1 MKRSIRISLFIRFG
15 ILILLILLATVI
27 GFLGLNR
34 LNNANDH
41 LSMITVPAVR
51 ASADII
57 LNLSDFRIAE
67 LRYLNALT
75 DDIRVRY
82 RTRITELQDL
92 MVTLF
97 KEYEKLI
104 ETAEDRALLQAVE
117 DGWEDYLRVHEQIME
132 VSKDG
137 SDEGI
142 YQARVLLNESTTLFD
157 DVTAQCIALEDYNQE
172 LMNMAQADST
182 KMFGESSITISCICL
197 ASIILAVIISIVYSN
212 SLIAG
217 INTIKN
223 GLKDLSEGDLTIS
236 STTVEERNKC
246 TSRKDEIGEMGQAL
260 QNMLQKLTEITMA
273 LYAASNQVKDG
284 ANQISATSQ
293 QVATGASSQAAST
306 EEMSSTMEEM
316 ASNIRQNADN
326 ATKTGAISQRTT
338 DDGKRGGVAVQEAL
352 VNIHDIAQ
360 KIGIIE
366 DIASQTNLL
375 ALNAAIEAARAG
387 EAGKGF
393 AVVASEVRKLA
404 ERSSVAAGEIS
415 ELSSITVNSVERAND
430 IVSSVVKSIEETNM
444 LVEEIATAS
453 REQDTGAQQINRAI
467 VQLDSIVQQNA
478 AASEELAA
486 MAEELT
492 THSQSLLDTISF
504 FKLDAKTM
512 KAAGFQAP
520 SASSKKRNTATSPAP
535 VRQVKATV
543 NTVKSS
549 YQGQGATAFTPSE
562 DFSDMDFE
570 EF

>member
-15 ILILLILLATVI
+15 ILTLLILLATVI

-41 LSMITVPAVR
+41 LSLITVPAVR
-51 ASADII
+51 ASADIN
-57 LNLSDFRIAE
+57 LNLADFRIAE

-75 DDIRVRY
+75 DDIRARY

-132 VSKDG
+132 ASKDG

-182 KMFGESSITISCICL
+182 QMFGESSITISVICL
-197 ASIILAVIISIVYSN
+197 ASIILAVIVSIVYSN

-217 INTIKN
+217 INTVKN

-236 STTVEERNKC
+236 STTAEERSKC
-246 TSRKDEIGEMGQAL
+246 ASRKDEVGQMGQAL
-260 QNMLQKLTEITMA
+260 QNMLQELTEITIA
-273 LYAASNQVKDG
+273 LYSASNQVKDG
-284 ANQISATSQ
+284 ATQISATSQ

-415 ELSSITVNSVERAND
+415 ELSSINVNSV
-430 IVSSVVKSIEETNM
+430 
-444 LVEEIATAS
+444 
-453 REQDTGAQQINRAI
+453 
-467 VQLDSIVQQNA
+467 
-478 AASEELAA
+478 
-486 MAEELT
+486 
-492 THSQSLLDTISF
+492 
-504 FKLDAKTM
+504 
-512 KAAGFQAP
+512 
-520 SASSKKRNTATSPAP
+520 
-535 VRQVKATV
+535 
-543 NTVKSS
+543 
-549 YQGQGATAFTPSE
+549 
-562 DFSDMDFE
+562 
-570 EF
+570 

>member
-1 MKRSIRISLFIRFG
+1 MKHSIRISLFIRFG
-15 ILILLILLATVI
+15 ILTLLILLATVI

-34 LNNANDH
+34 LNNANDY

-51 ASADII
+51 ASADIN

-75 DDIRVRY
+75 DDIRARY
-82 RTRITELQDL
+82 RARITELRQL
-92 MVTLF
+92 MNDLF

-104 ETAEDRALLQAVE
+104 ETAEDRALLQVVQ
-117 DGWEDYLRVHEQIME
+117 DGWEDYLRVHGQIMA

-182 KMFGESSITISCICL
+182 KMFRESSITISCICVT
-197 ASIILAVIISIVYSN
+197 SIVLAVIISIIYSN

-223 GLKDLSEGDLTIS
+223 GLRDLSEGDLTIA
-236 STTVEERNKC
+236 STTPEERSRC
-246 TSRKDEIGEMGQAL
+246 SSRKDEIGEMGQAL
-260 QNMLQKLTEITMA
+260 QHMLQELTEITVA

-284 ANQISATSQ
+284 ATQISATSQ

-338 DDGKRGGVAVQEAL
+338 EDGKRGGVAVQEAL

-415 ELSSITVNSVERAND
+415 ELSSITVNSVEQAND
-430 IVSSVVKSIEETNM
+430 IVSGVVKSIEETNM

-453 REQDTGAQQINRAI
+453 REQDTGAQQVNRAI

-504 FKLDAKTM
+504 FRLDAKTM
-512 KAAGFQAP
+512 RAAGLQAGTTP
-520 SASSKKRNTATSPAP
+520 TVKRNTTVAPAP
-535 VRQVKATV
+535 ARQVKATV
-543 NTVKSS
+543 NTVKSG
-549 YQGQGATAFTPSE
+549 YGQGATAFTPSD

>member
-1 MKRSIRISLFIRFG
+1 MKHSIRISLFIRFG
-15 ILILLILLATVI
+15 ILTLLILLATVI

-51 ASADII
+51 ASADIN

-75 DDIRVRY
+75 DDIRARY
-82 RTRITELQDL
+82 RARITELQDL
-92 MVTLF
+92 MDTLF

-104 ETAEDRALLQAVE
+104 ETAEDRALLQAVQ
-117 DGWEDYLRVHEQIME
+117 DGWEDYLRVHEQIMA

-157 DVTAQCIALEDYNQE
+157 DVTEQCIALEDYNQE

-182 KMFGESSITISCICL
+182 RMFGESSITISCICVS
-197 ASIILAVIISIVYSN
+197 SIVLAVIISIIYSN

-223 GLKDLSEGDLTIS
+223 GLRDLSEGDLTIS
-236 STTVEERNKC
+236 STTAVERNKC
-246 TSRKDEIGEMGQAL
+246 ASRKDEVGEMGHAL
-260 QNMLQKLTEITMA
+260 QNMLQELTEITIA
-273 LYAASNQVKDG
+273 LYSASNQVKDG
-284 ANQISATSQ
+284 ATQISATSQ

-415 ELSSITVNSVERAND
+415 ELSSITVNSVEQAND

-453 REQDTGAQQINRAI
+453 REQDTGAQQVNRAI

-504 FKLDAKTM
+504 FRLDAKTM
-512 KAAGFQAP
+512 KAAGFQAVAP
-520 SASSKKRNTATSPAP
+520 SSSKKTMVASPAP
-535 VRQVKATV
+535 ARPVKATV
-543 NTVKSS
+543 NTAKSG
-549 YQGQGATAFTPSE
+549 YGQGATPFTPSD

>member
-1 MKRSIRISLFIRFG
+1 MKHSIRISLFIRFG
-15 ILILLILLATVI
+15 ILTLLILLATVI
-27 GFLGLNR
+27 GFSGLNR

-51 ASADII
+51 ASADIN

-75 DDIRVRY
+75 DDIRARY
-82 RTRITELQDL
+82 RARITELQDL
-92 MVTLF
+92 MDTLF

-104 ETAEDRALLQAVE
+104 ETAEDRALLQAVQ
-117 DGWEDYLRVHEQIME
+117 DGWEDYLRVHEQIMA

-157 DVTAQCIALEDYNQE
+157 DVTEQCIALEDYNQE

-182 KMFGESSITISCICL
+182 KMFGESSITISCICVS
-197 ASIILAVIISIVYSN
+197 SIVLAVIISIIYSN

-217 INTIKN
+217 INTVKN
-223 GLKDLSEGDLTIS
+223 GLRDLSEGDLTIS
-236 STTVEERNKC
+236 STTAEERNKC
-246 TSRKDEIGEMGQAL
+246 ASRKDEVGEMGHAL
-260 QNMLQKLTEITMA
+260 QNMLQELTEITIA
-273 LYAASNQVKDG
+273 LYSASNQVKDG
-284 ANQISATSQ
+284 ATQISATSQ

-415 ELSSITVNSVERAND
+415 ELSSITVNSVEQAND

-453 REQDTGAQQINRAI
+453 REQDTGAQQVNRAI
-467 VQLDSIVQQNA
+467 VQLDTIVQQNA

-504 FKLDAKTM
+504 FRLDAKTM
-512 KAAGFQAP
+512 RAAGLQAGTTP
-520 SASSKKRNTATSPAP
+520 TVKKNTTVAPAP
-535 VRQVKATV
+535 ARQVKATV
-543 NTVKSS
+543 NTAKSG
-549 YQGQGATAFTPSE
+549 YGQGATAFTPSD